1 LGVTSLG
8 SDRHRA
14 WIEQI
19 VAHYR
24 GDARV
29 RAVVVFG
36 SDSAGTWH
44 ELSDVDLDV
53 VIDDGV
59 VIEPSAEAAALFG
72 PRAAIVLPGTDS
84 VDVVLDSLEEFSIRW
99 HPLLATSPNIC
110 ASAHVVAGS
119 VATADLVAAGE
130 GNRTPPNEQ
139 QLLDSFVRDAVYAWK
154 SISRTKS
161 WDAVA
166 AVERMRQALVALRGQ
181 RDSLQLDPADPA
193 GALAK
198 VITEAATRYDF
209 GQRRSALLEQLGCGR

>member
-1 LGVTSLG
+1 VTSLG

-19 VAHYR
+19 VAHYH

-29 RAVVVFG
+29 RAIVVFG
-36 SDSAGTWH
+36 SVSAGTWH

-72 PRAAIVLPGTDS
+72 PRAAIILPRTDS

-99 HPLLATSPNIC
+99 HPLVATNPNIC
-110 ASAHVVAGS
+110 ASARVVAGS
-119 VATADLVAAGE
+119 VATADVVAAGE

-139 QLLDSFVRDAVYAWK
+139 HLLDSFVRDAVYAWK
-154 SISRTKS
+154 SISRAKR

-166 AVERMRQALVALRGQ
+166 AVERMRQVLVALRGQ
-181 RDSLQLDPADPA
+181 RDSRQLDPADPA
-193 GALAK
+193 GALAN
-198 VITEAATRYDF
+198 VIAEAASRFDF
-209 GQRRSALLEQLGCGR
+209 GGRRSALLEQLGRGR